1 MKKQRVFGTGLLAL
15 GLFIGIILMTGQAM
29 AAEPTMGAVVNEMAK
44 QVGMTPEALT
54 AILFPLGV
62 TGLDKAATSANIA
75 QLYLAVDSAIA
86 AGSLTGNA
94 STLVNTAATNAGVS
108 ASVITQGI
116 SSGTTLAAAATT
128 RGGGTGGAGGG
139 TGGGAGGGGGG
150 GGGEVF
156 SKSR

>member
-1 MKKQRVFGTGLLAL
+1 MKKQRVFGTGLLVL

-29 AAEPTMGAVVNEMAK
+29 AAEPTMGDVVNEMAK
-44 QVGMTPEALT
+44 QLGMTTEALI
-54 AILFPLGV
+54 AIIFPLGV

-108 ASVITQGI
+108 APVITGGI
-116 SSGTTLAAAATT
+116 TSGTTLAAAAAT

-139 TGGGAGGGGGG
+139 AGAGGGGGG
-150 GGGEVF
+150 GGGVVF

>member
-1 MKKQRVFGTGLLAL
+1 MKKQRVIGTGLLVV
-15 GLFIGIILMTGQAM
+15 GLFFGILLMTGQAM

-44 QVGMTPEALT
+44 QLGMTTEALT

-62 TGLDKAATSANIA
+62 TGLDKAATEANIA

-86 AGSLTGNA
+86 AGKLTGEA
-94 STLVNTAATNAGVS
+94 STLVKLAAANAGVS
-108 ASVITQGI
+108 APVIAGGV
-116 SSGTTLAAAATT
+116 SSGTSLAALTST
-128 RGGGTGGAGGG
+128 RGGGPGGTGGG

-150 GGGEVF
+150 GGGVVF